1 MNSDTALEKPS
12 IKRITSEFY
21 YPRHY
26 LQPWVS
32 KEGTKVSIRPIRPD
46 DEPMMVKF
54 HESLSDQTVYLRYFY
69 YMKLGK
75 RTSHERLTR
84 ICSIDP
90 KKEMVLVAE
99 YAPFSYRLAKRSG
112 IENKIV
118 AVSRLNKYENSN
130 DAEIAA
136 LVSDKYQGQGL
147 GSEMLNR
154 LFHIAHEANLEHVIA
169 EILPQNTV
177 MKRINEKLDFPVQ
190 HKIEDG
196 VLKAIFTL
204 NQPISKESR
213 HRDAAFMFSSSLS
226 PHA

>member
-1 MNSDTALEKPS
+1 MNSDTPLEKPS
-12 IKRITSEFY
+12 IKKITSEFY

-26 LQPWVS
+26 LQPWAM
-32 KEGTKVSIRPIRPD
+32 KGGTKVTIRPIRPD

-54 HESLSDQTVYLRYFY
+54 HESLSDQTVYLRYFC

-75 RTSHERLTR
+75 RTSHERLAR
-84 ICSIDP
+84 ICSLDP
-90 KKEMVLVAE
+90 KREMVLVVE
-99 YAPFSYRLAKRSG
+99 YDPISYSLAKRG
-112 IENKIV
+112 GVENEIV
-118 AVSRLNKYENSN
+118 AVSRLNKYENSK

-154 LFHIAHEANLEHVIA
+154 LFHIAHEANIEHVIA
-169 EILPQNTV
+169 DILPQSTV
-177 MKRINEKLDFPVQ
+177 MKRINEKLDFSVK

-204 NQPISKESR
+204 NQPILKESR
-213 HRDAAFMFSSSLS
+213 HSDAAFMFSSSLS